1 MGKDRRGMKLNKFIL
16 KSVLYAIAAVTSLRE
31 ENRRQALDA
40 KILPRIKAALSSPFV
55 GVRAAACQVT
65 RSLSRS
71 VKNLRTCLVDSG
83 IAVPLVKLL
92 KDVNLSVQIAASAT
106 LCNIVLDFSPM
117 KAIIIDNCG
126 LELLV
131 QLVVSSTDTSL
142 RLNALW
148 ALKNV
153 LFEAD
158 SVIKKRVISQL
169 GFQTIYKL
177 CQDSSYAI
185 QEQALNIIRN
195 TACRSE
201 DDIEFIV
208 QGVGPANLIQ
218 ILEQKLCLIGIP
230 DEIHLHVIFQINK

>member
-1 MGKDRRGMKLNKFIL
+1 M
-16 KSVLYAIAAVTSLRE
+16 RE

-40 KILPRIKAALSSPFV
+40 KILPRIKAALSSAFV
-55 GVRAAACQVT
+55 GVRAAACQAT

-83 IAVPLVKLL
+83 IAIPLVKLL

-117 KAIIIDNCG
+117 KSIIIENGG

-131 QLVVSSTDTSL
+131 QLVISSTDTSL

-158 SVIKKRVISQL
+158 SLIKSRVITQL
-169 GFQTIYKL
+169 GFETIYKL
-177 CQDSSYAI
+177 CEDPSFVI

-195 TACRSE
+195 TACRAE
-201 DDIEFIV
+201 EDIEFIV
-208 QGVGPANLIQ
+208 HGIGPANLIQ

-230 DEIHLHVIFQINK
+230 DEIHLHVIFPDNIIGFIYFSKCSCWKFKS

>member
-1 MGKDRRGMKLNKFIL
+1 LTNLIK
-16 KSVLYAIAAVTSLRE
+16 KSVLYAISAVTSLRE
-31 ENRRQALDA
+31 ENRRQALDS
-40 KILPRIKAALSSPFV
+40 KILPRIKAALSSPFE

-71 VKNLRTCLVDSG
+71 VKNLRTSLVDSG

-117 KAIIIDNCG
+117 KTIIIDNGG

-131 QLVVSSTDTSL
+131 QLVVSSVDTSL
-142 RLNALW
+142 RINALW

-158 SVIKKRVISQL
+158 STIKARVISQL
-169 GFQTIYKL
+169 GFETVYKL
-177 CQDSSYAI
+177 CQDPSFVI

-195 TACRSE
+195 TACRTE
-201 DDIEFIV
+201 QDIEFVV
-208 QGVGPANLIQ
+208 QGLGPANLVQ
-218 ILEQKLCLIGIP
+218 ILERNLCLVGIP
-230 DEIHLHVIFQINK
+230 DVIHLHVNPKLY

>member
-1 MGKDRRGMKLNKFIL
+1 M
-16 KSVLYAIAAVTSLRE
+16 RE

-40 KILPRIKAALSSPFV
+40 KILPRIKVALSSPYV

-92 KDVNLSVQIAASAT
+92 KDVNLAVQIAASAT
-106 LCNIVLDFSPM
+106 LCNIILDFSPM
-117 KAIIIDNCG
+117 KSIIIDNGG

-131 QLVVSSTDTSL
+131 QLVVSSADDSL

-158 SVIKKRVISQL
+158 SLIKTRVITQL
-169 GFQTIYKL
+169 GFETIYQL
-177 CQDSSYAI
+177 CKDPSFVI

-201 DDIEFIV
+201 EDIEFIV
-208 QGVGPANLIQ
+208 HGIGPANLIQ
-218 ILEQKLCLIGIP
+218 VLEQKLCLIGIP
-230 DEIHLHVIFQINK
+230 DEIHLHVTFSDNILGLVYISKCSCWKFTS

>member
-1 MGKDRRGMKLNKFIL
+1 M
-16 KSVLYAIAAVTSLRE
+16 RE

-40 KILPRIKAALSSPFV
+40 KILPRIKAALSSAFV
-55 GVRAAACQVT
+55 GVRAAACQAT

-83 IAVPLVKLL
+83 IAIPLVKLL

-117 KAIIIDNCG
+117 KSIIIENGG

-131 QLVVSSTDTSL
+131 QLVISSADTSL

-158 SVIKKRVISQL
+158 SSIKIRVITQL
-169 GFQTIYKL
+169 GFETIYKL
-177 CQDSSYAI
+177 CEDPSFAI

-201 DDIEFIV
+201 EDIEFIV
-208 QGVGPANLIQ
+208 QGMGPANLIH

-230 DEIHLHVIFQINK
+230 DEIHLHVILPDNIKGLIYFSKCSCWKFKS